1 MLLASLLLTLLI
13 FGIFWI
19 AQKFCG
25 CCKQKKEVKKVH
37 EVIVES
43 HKPKAPAPVRVPQPV
58 HVAPQY
64 TNVTYGEPKITYGKS
79 NVIEHR
85 DQNQH
90 YMERRHVE
98 TRQLSPDR
106 HSDQILYSDNVDWA
120 KESNVRHNRV
130 EHQGSYV
137 SGGHQPQAERRVVRN
152 VSHTG
157 GDYNNQYN
165 PFSN

>member
-1 MLLASLLLTLLI
+1 M
-13 FGIFWI
+13 
-19 AQKFCG
+19 
-25 CCKQKKEVKKVH
+25 
-37 EVIVES
+37 
-43 HKPKAPAPVRVPQPV
+43 
-58 HVAPQY
+58 
-64 TNVTYGEPKITYGKS
+64 
-79 NVIEHR
+79 
-85 DQNQH
+85 
-90 YMERRHVE
+90 
-98 TRQLSPDR
+98 SPDR

-137 SGGHQPQAERRVVRN
+137 SGGHQGSYVSGGHQPQAERRVVRN